1 MKFNESLQ
9 GKAVARYVRI
19 SPLKV
24 RRVLNQING
33 RSYSD
38 CLIILKFMPYKVC
51 SLILKVL
58 KSAFFNVNQDSKI
71 SESFFYVCE
80 ARVDEAPFL
89 KRFCP
94 HAQGRGFPIKKRMSH
109 IISVVLK

>member
-1 MKFNESLQ
+1 MKFKEVLQ
-9 GKAVARYVRI
+9 GKAIARYVRV

-38 CLIILKFMPYKVC
+38 SLIILKFMPYKVC
-51 SLILKVL
+51 PLILKVL
-58 KSAFFNVNQDSKI
+58 KSAFFNVNISQNLNI
-71 SESFFYVCE
+71 SESSFYVSE

-109 IISVVLK
+109 IISVI